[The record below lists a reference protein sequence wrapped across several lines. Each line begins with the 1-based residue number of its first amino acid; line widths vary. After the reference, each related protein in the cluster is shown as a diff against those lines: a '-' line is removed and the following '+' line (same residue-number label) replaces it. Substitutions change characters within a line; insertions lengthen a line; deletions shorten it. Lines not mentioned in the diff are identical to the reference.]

1 MTTAQTSLLQR
12 ILDDPADDQAR
23 LVYAD
28 ALLADGDPRGE
39 LITVEHQLAQRPTV
53 QLADRRRQLLR
64 DHART
69 WWPELMPRQLRT
81 RLGFV
86 EGVAASEAGVIG
98 AKSLFEREPITE
110 LEVTDDTRKLLAR
123 DRPWLSRIRTWTSAG
138 SIKALEKPL
147 GGTPWPAVE
156 DFTLV
161 DGFLRGIVL
170 VPELF
175 PRCRRLALPGAWLGE
190 SLDVVGNVLPQLDH
204 LDLGACRLEA
214 EHLDDLLGLPSDRL
228 RTLRLSRNPLEDAG
242 AQRLAAL
249 LPAWSLARLELVG
262 CGFTAAG
269 RAALAGLVAGGCEIV
284 IAPDPA
290 PTIDLVGLGTLR
302 FVVVERDRWGIEI
315 EGKRRRIHWKRT
327 ERIDQRETIVEDWQQ
342 APHAPIGDVVRAV
355 ASGVR
360 RELTLEGI
368 RLGLSSSIGAVYN
381 TSVYS
386 STTASLKIPDDGP
399 VEIVIDEYTSID

>member
-1 MTTAQTSLLQR
+1 MTTAQTTLLRR

-28 ALLADGDPRGE
+28 ALLAAGDPRGE
-39 LITVEHQLAQRPTV
+39 LITVEHELAQRPNV
-53 QLADRRRQLLR
+53 ELANRRLQLLR

-86 EGVAASEAGVIG
+86 EGVAASEAGVI
-98 AKSLFEREPITE
+98 AAQPLFAREPITE
-110 LEVTDDTRKLLAR
+110 VEVTDDTRKLLAR

-138 SIKALEKPL
+138 SVSVLEKPQP
-147 GGTPWPAVE
+147 GDTPWPAVE
-156 DFTLV
+156 AFTLV
-161 DGFLRGIVL
+161 DGFLRDVVL
-170 VPELF
+170 VPALL

-190 SLDVVGNVLPQLDH
+190 SLDVVGNLLPQLDQ
-204 LDLGACRLEA
+204 LDLGGCRLEA

-228 RTLRLSRNPLEDAG
+228 RTLTLSRNPIGEAG
-242 AQRLAAL
+242 ARRLAAL

-262 CGFTAAG
+262 CGVTAAG
-269 RAALAGLVAGGCEIV
+269 EAALAGLGFEIV
-284 IAPDPA
+284 TAPDPTPA
-290 PTIDLVGLGTLR
+290 IDLVGLGTLR
-302 FVVVERDRWGIEI
+302 FVAVERDRWGIEI
-315 EGKRRRIHWKRT
+315 DGKRRRIHWKRT
-327 ERIDQRETIVEDWQQ
+327 ERIDQRETIVEDWRQ
-342 APHAPIGDVVRAV
+342 APHAPIGDVVRAA

-368 RLGLSSSIGAVYN
+368 RLGLSSSSGAVYN

-386 STTASLKIPDDGP
+386 STTASLRIPEDGP